1 MALFSVRR
9 VHAGSVPRCKIE
21 QHTHVTIGRNRE
33 AAETGEKSG
42 ERSRRTLMRSTGDP
56 SYTDGHR
63 TPKETSMSATL
74 TLLSMLIAQVAGA
87 SGAAPAQPFS
97 TEQVEM
103 PTATGTIRGALVV
116 PPASD
121 KVPIVLIV
129 AGSGPTDRNGNSALL
144 PGKNNAYKMLAESLA
159 AAGIASLRYDKRGL
173 GASAKAAGAGE
184 SSLRFDTYVDDA
196 ASWVAQLRTD
206 KRFSRV
212 IVAGHSEGSLIGM
225 LAARKAQADGFVSI
239 AGVAHRASEVLRDQL
254 RPQIGALPAL
264 WDGNETILASLER
277 GVVVD
282 ALPPAVQA
290 VPAIAQLYRPSVQP
304 YLISWFKFV
313 PSSEIAALSVPVLIL
328 QGTTDIQVSVDEA
341 KGLKAARPDAELIL
355 VDGMNHVMK
364 HAPADRMQNVATY
377 SNPDLQIVPDVPN
390 AIVAFVRRVGHS

>member
-1 MALFSVRR
+1 
-9 VHAGSVPRCKIE
+9 
-21 QHTHVTIGRNRE
+21 
-33 AAETGEKSG
+33 
-42 ERSRRTLMRSTGDP
+42 
-56 SYTDGHR
+56 
-63 TPKETSMSATL
+63 MSATL
-74 TLLSMLIAQVAGA
+74 MLLCLLIAQTGGAGV
-87 SGAAPAQPFS
+87 AAPAQPFS

-103 PTATGTIRGALVV
+103 PTATGTIRGALVL
-116 PPASD
+116 PSASD
-121 KVPIVLIV
+121 KVPIVLII
-129 AGSGPTDRNGNSALL
+129 AGSGPTDRNGNSTLL
-144 PGKNNAYKMLAESLA
+144 PGKSNSYKMLAESLA
-159 AAGIASLRYDKRGL
+159 TAGIASLRYDKRGL
-173 GASAKAAGAGE
+173 GASAKAGGAGE

-196 ASWVAQLRTD
+196 AAWMTQLRAD

-212 IVAGHSEGSLIGM
+212 IVVGHSEGSLIGM

-239 AGVAHRASEVLRDQL
+239 AGVAHRASDVLRDQL

-264 WDGNETILASLER
+264 WDGNETILAALER

-313 PSSEIAALSVPVLIL
+313 PSAEIAALAVPVLIL

-341 KGLKAARPDAELIL
+341 KALKAARPEAELLL

-364 HAPADRMQNVATY
+364 HAPADRTQNVATY
-377 SNPDLQIVPDVPN
+377 SNPDLPIVPDVPN
-390 AIVAFVRRVGHS
+390 AIVAFIHHVGRP

>member
-1 MALFSVRR
+1 MA
-9 VHAGSVPRCKIE
+9 
-21 QHTHVTIGRNRE
+21 
-33 AAETGEKSG
+33 
-42 ERSRRTLMRSTGDP
+42 
-56 SYTDGHR
+56 
-63 TPKETSMSATL
+63 ATL
-74 TLLSMLIAQVAGA
+74 TLVSLLIAQAA
-87 SGAAPAQPFS
+87 SAVGGTTAQPFT

-116 PPASD
+116 PSASD

-129 AGSGPTDRNGNSALL
+129 AGSGPTDRNGNSTLL
-144 PGKNNAYKMLAESLA
+144 PGKNNSYKMLAESLA
-159 AAGIASLRYDKRGL
+159 GGGIASLRYDKRGL

-196 ASWVAQLRTD
+196 VSWVTQLRAD

-212 IVAGHSEGSLIGM
+212 IVVGHSEGSLIGM
-225 LAARKAQADGFVSI
+225 LAARKAKADGFVSI

-277 GVVVD
+277 GVAVEV
-282 ALPPAVQA
+282 LPPAIQA
-290 VPAIAQLYRPSVQP
+290 VPAIAQLYRPTVQP
-304 YLISWFKFV
+304 YLMSWFKFV
-313 PSSEIAALSVPVLIL
+313 PSAEIAALTVPVMIL

-341 KGLKAARPDAELIL
+341 KALKAARPDAELII

-364 HAPADRMQNVATY
+364 HAPPDRTQNVATY
-377 SNPDLQIVPDVPN
+377 SNPELPIVPDVPN
-390 AIVAFVRRVGHS
+390 AIVAFVRRVAHS

>member
-1 MALFSVRR
+1 
-9 VHAGSVPRCKIE
+9 
-21 QHTHVTIGRNRE
+21 
-33 AAETGEKSG
+33 
-42 ERSRRTLMRSTGDP
+42 
-56 SYTDGHR
+56 
-63 TPKETSMSATL
+63 MSATL

-159 AAGIASLRYDKRGL
+159 VAGIASLRYDKRGL

>member
-1 MALFSVRR
+1 
-9 VHAGSVPRCKIE
+9 
-21 QHTHVTIGRNRE
+21 
-33 AAETGEKSG
+33 
-42 ERSRRTLMRSTGDP
+42 
-56 SYTDGHR
+56 
-63 TPKETSMSATL
+63 
-74 TLLSMLIAQVAGA
+74 
-87 SGAAPAQPFS
+87 
-97 TEQVEM
+97 
-103 PTATGTIRGALVV
+103 
-116 PPASD
+116 
-121 KVPIVLIV
+121 
-129 AGSGPTDRNGNSALL
+129 
-144 PGKNNAYKMLAESLA
+144 
-159 AAGIASLRYDKRGL
+159 
-173 GASAKAAGAGE
+173 
-184 SSLRFDTYVDDA
+184 
-196 ASWVAQLRTD
+196 
-206 KRFSRV
+206 
-212 IVAGHSEGSLIGM
+212 VAGHSEGSLIGM

>member
-1 MALFSVRR
+1 
-9 VHAGSVPRCKIE
+9 
-21 QHTHVTIGRNRE
+21 
-33 AAETGEKSG
+33 
-42 ERSRRTLMRSTGDP
+42 
-56 SYTDGHR
+56 
-63 TPKETSMSATL
+63 
-74 TLLSMLIAQVAGA
+74 
-87 SGAAPAQPFS
+87 
-97 TEQVEM
+97 M

-121 KVPIVLIV
+121 KVPIVLII

-173 GASAKAAGAGE
+173 GASAKAGGAGE
-184 SSLRFDTYVDDA
+184 SSLRFDMYVDDA
-196 ASWVAQLRTD
+196 ASWVARLRAD

-212 IVAGHSEGSLIGM
+212 IVVGHSEGSLIGM

-313 PSSEIAALSVPVLIL
+313 PSTEIAALSVPVLIL

-377 SNPDLQIVPDVPN
+377 SNPDLQIVAAVPN
-390 AIVAFVRRVGHS
+390 TVVALVHRIGPP